1 MEKESALSRI
11 IDSVESYLNS
21 HKVKCFYIGKTDNF
35 EERAESHRQEGY
47 NQIFELAIASSDAIA
62 YLEEAVI
69 FYFKE
74 KGDCRIKNEN
84 NGSGGNPQSRILYV
98 ACLVEMLNIDEIS
111 RDLLPISDS
120 FQLKLIKNK

>member
-21 HKVKCFYIGKTDNF
+21 HEVKWFYIGKTDNF

-62 YLEEAVI
+62 YLEDAVI
-69 FYFKE
+69 SYFKK

-98 ACLVEMLNIDEIS
+98 ACLVEMLSIDEIY

-120 FQLKLIKNK
+120 FPIEIDKK

>member
-62 YLEEAVI
+62 YLEDAVI
-69 FYFKE
+69 SYFKKKE
-74 KGDCRIKNEN
+74 IAGLKTKTKG
-84 NGSGGNPQSRILYV
+84 
-98 ACLVEMLNIDEIS
+98 VEEIHRAEFCMLPVS
-111 RDLLPISDS
+111 
-120 FQLKLIKNK
+120 

>member
-1 MEKESALSRI
+1 MGSEKKISFARF
-11 IDSVESYLNS
+11 V
-21 HKVKCFYIGKTDNF
+21 FNF
-35 EERAESHRQEGY
+35 CTFRFCDY
-47 NQIFELAIASSDAIA
+47 SSDAIA

-120 FQLKLIKNK
+120 FPIEIDKK

>member
-47 NQIFELAIASSDAIA
+47 NQIFELEIASSDAIA
-62 YLEEAVI
+62 YLEDAVI
-69 FYFKE
+69 SYFKK

-84 NGSGGNPQSRILYV
+84 NGSGGNPQSRIMYV
-98 ACLVEMLNIDEIS
+98 ACLVEMLNIDEIY

-120 FQLKLIKNK
+120 FPIEIDKK

>member
-62 YLEEAVI
+62 YLEDAVI
-69 FYFKE
+69 SYLSQDHTYVLLHVS
-74 KGDCRIKNEN
+74 GDNEPAI
-84 NGSGGNPQSRILYV
+84 SLYKKLGFV
-98 ACLVEMLNIDEIS
+98 VVDSAEIYEM
-111 RDLLPISDS
+111 
-120 FQLKLIKNK
+120 